1 MCPTGTV
8 SASEVLVEA
17 EVSLASWDVLVLVE
31 KFIGGPSGEER
42 EEELALLGLL
52 LRLEEI
58 WVVLS
63 LAFEENW
70 ARNEKGE
77 WRSFSSLAMLKEL

>member
-1 MCPTGTV
+1 LDV
-8 SASEVLVEA
+8 WVL
-17 EVSLASWDVLVLVE
+17 LE
-31 KFIGGPSGEER
+31 KWIGGLSGEER

-52 LRLEEI
+52 PLEGI

-63 LAFEENW
+63 LALEENW

-77 WRSFSSLAMLKEL
+77 LRPFSSLAMLKEF